1 MKISAQN
8 LGIALGQYL
17 EQELAPQAEGLRRV
31 ALYMAIPIL
40 SGKAQE
46 MATHYKPMLEALG
59 MITPDG
65 MLDLDVLYARTKDA
79 MHKAGKTAA
88 FGVIFSEEDVDKICA
103 LAKPLAQ

>member
-17 EQELAPQAEGLRRV
+17 EQELTPQAEGLRRV

-40 SGKAQE
+40 SDKAQK
-46 MATHYKPMLEALG
+46 MATRYKPMLEALD
-59 MITPDG
+59 MMTPDG
-65 MLDLDVLYARTKDA
+65 MLDLDVLYTRTKDA
-79 MHKAGKTAA
+79 MHKAGKTAV
-88 FGVIFSEEDVDKICA
+88 FGVIFSEEDVEKIYA